1 VHAALGFAIA
11 TPADAKQQGGKGVH
25 VNRSTHVNTTIRVNG
40 SVHVNSKIRVN
51 RTTVGRGRFVAGRT
65 YNGRVYF
72 DHNRHFWN
80 GQWCD
85 YGVGPCWI
93 YIDDEWFW
101 HIAACPL

>member
-1 VHAALGFAIA
+1 MPRLGSRSRARPMQSSKAASAF
-11 TPADAKQQGGKGVH
+11 T
-25 VNRSTHVNTTIRVNG
+25 STVRVNG

-51 RTTVGRGRFVAGRT
+51 RTTVGRGRFVVGRT
-65 YNGRVYF
+65 YNGRMYF

-80 GQWCD
+80 GQWYD